1 MLEPNQGRPPRCGSV
16 RDPLRELPNLE
27 AYKIGL
33 VATSTAAMI
42 ASVSPLSFPDPR
54 RQTSRR
60 EGIVSATIQL
70 DHQHALARA
79 DRRQR

>member
-16 RDPLRELPNLE
+16 RDPLRELPNLD
-27 AYKIGL
+27 KIGL

-42 ASVSPLSFPDPR
+42 ASVSR
-54 RQTSRR
+54 G